1 MKTLFIFLFIILTGS
16 LFGQNQTFY
25 VHPKLTDSNY
35 DTLQDSSAITINTVS
50 QNNKLFLF
58 LGGTNS
64 NTTNYYALVNLA
76 ADIGYDVINLS
87 YFNETAAASLS
98 GNADSLIFNKFRQE
112 LCFGTPVC
120 DDVAIDTLNSIFQRT
135 VNLINYLSLNYPGHN
150 WSQYLSSPTTLNWDK
165 IAVGGHSQ
173 GSGHAAYFAK
183 HFMVDRVLMFSGP
196 NDYHNI
202 YLRSANW
209 LRTPGVTPYYKH
221 YSYLSLND
229 EIVDY
234 AKQYEDTKGLGLFQG
249 DDSTYV
255 DNINSPYNYSRCLY
269 TTQTPG
275 FVIINHNVPTKN
287 TTINQDV
294 WTYMLTDESP
304 LGISEQTEYY
314 FKIHPNPANDILQL
328 NINDKLFNKNYSVMN
343 LQGRVL
349 MTGKTENQNLISIP
363 VNSFS
368 PGSYIL
374 IIENQ
379 KAAFI
384 VR

>member
-1 MKTLFIFLFIILTGS
+1 MKKLFFILSIFLTGILFS
-16 LFGQNQTFY
+16 QNQTFT
-25 VHPKLTDSNY
+25 VHPNVINANY
-35 DTLQDSSAITINTVS
+35 NISDDDNTITINTVS

-64 NTTNYYALVNLA
+64 NTSNYNALVNLA

-87 YFNETAAASLS
+87 YLNGTAAASLS
-98 GNADSLIFNKFRQE
+98 GNSDSLIFNKFRQE

-120 DDVAIDTLNSIFQRT
+120 DDVTIDSLNSIYQRT
-135 VNLINYLSLNYPGHN
+135 VNLINYLDVNYPSHN
-150 WSQYLSSPTTLNWDK
+150 WGQYLSSPTTLNWNK
-165 IAVGGHSQ
+165 IALGGHSQ
-173 GSGHAAYFAK
+173 GSGHAAYLAK
-183 HFMVDRVLMFSGP
+183 QFPVDRVLMFSGP

-202 YLRSANW
+202 HLRSANW
-209 LRTPGVTPYYKH
+209 LRTPGITPYYKH

-249 DDSTYV
+249 DDSTHV
-255 DNINSPYNYSRCLY
+255 DNISSPYNYSRCLY
-269 TTQTPG
+269 TSQPPG

-304 LGISEQTEYY
+304 LTISEQTANN
-314 FKIHPNPANDILQL
+314 FSIFPNPTNDFLQL
-328 NINDKLFNKNYSVMN
+328 KINEHLFNKKYSIIN
-343 LQGRVL
+343 LQGQVL
-349 MTGKTENQNLISIP
+349 ISGNSASQNLISIP
-363 VNSFS
+363 VNSLS
-368 PGSYIL
+368 PGSYI
-374 IIENQ
+374 ITVENQ
-379 KAAFI
+379 KASFI